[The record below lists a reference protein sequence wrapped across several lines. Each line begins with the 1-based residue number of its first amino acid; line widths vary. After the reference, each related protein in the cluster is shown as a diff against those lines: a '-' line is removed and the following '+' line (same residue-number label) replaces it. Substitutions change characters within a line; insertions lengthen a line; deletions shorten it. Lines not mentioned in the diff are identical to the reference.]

1 MARFANNIT
10 YSLKDIPSMKFM
22 FPDFGAK
29 SADKG
34 DLKITYEG
42 IYSITSP
49 KIMRIIINEI
59 NKRLSTT
66 PSKITITDATANCGG
81 SVIAFSRIYGHIN
94 AVEISHET
102 MAVLQHNV
110 GLYNITNIK
119 FVESDYTKVMCDLKQ
134 DVVFIDPPWGGRGYD
149 VRANIRLRLGDLS
162 LIDIA
167 KRLYLGKLTKLIVMK
182 LPYNYDLTE
191 FTDLEFSKIKIG
203 NVLLVF
209 ISGLKR
215 RHSDNG
221 GLGL

>member
-1 MARFANNIT
+1 MARFSNNIT

-59 NKRLSTT
+59 NKRLAIA

-81 SVIAFSRIYGHIN
+81 SVLALARVYGSIN

-110 GLYNITNIK
+110 GLYNITNVK

-167 KRLYLGKLTKLIVMK
+167 KKLYLGKLTKLIVMK

-215 RHSDNG
+215 RHSENG